1 MIGSRAEPLPGPD
14 PLTRTFRAIALAALI
29 AGCASPLA
37 AQTPAA
43 ADTGQLRMVDWM
55 NRVVA
60 YGDNTEF
67 FNPYTNGETL
77 LGVQFW
83 SYFSYRPNDR
93 IEVQA
98 GLFGNHQLGSPDFF
112 SQTRAT
118 LLHGEDTTTYS
129 PVRPVL
135 SFRYHTEHST
145 GVMGTLITEDRHGLI
160 EPLYE
165 MRLDVSRPVEYGVQ
179 WLERHEHFDGE
190 VFLNW
195 QHLNTPTSREI
206 FDYGIVAK
214 GKLTPWLTL
223 EGQMHAKHRGGQLFN
238 AGETVANNH
247 AGAIGFRLSDSL
259 GVLGQSELAYFRAGS
274 DGYLDTLEAQ
284 QYPDKGYG
292 NYFRLKMAP
301 AGILDIVA
309 IVWTGHGFHAEEG
322 DGNYGSVSWEE
333 PTTFK
338 LDRFYAELGFIK
350 RFRLKGGVTID
361 TEFRLH
367 QIDNLKTDAISGLGP
382 DYSYRII
389 GTVPFSLRLMGR

>member
-1 MIGSRAEPLPGPD
+1 MRI
-14 PLTRTFRAIALAALI
+14 RTLLVPTLLGAVAA
-29 AGCASPLA
+29 APLA
-37 AQTPAA
+37 AQSPVP
-43 ADTGQLRMVDWM
+43 ADTAPVRAVDWQS
-55 NRVVA
+55 RFVA

-83 SYFSYRPNDR
+83 SQLSYRPDAR
-93 IEVQA
+93 FEVLA

-118 LLHGEDTTTYS
+118 LPHGEDTTTYS
-129 PVRPVL
+129 PIRPIL
-135 SFRYHTEHST
+135 SFRYHTAHST

-165 MRLDVSRPVEYGVQ
+165 MRLDISRPVEYGVQ
-179 WLERHEHFDGE
+179 WLERRTHFDGE

-206 FDYGIVAK
+206 FDYGVVAR
-214 GKLTPWLTL
+214 GRLTPWLTL

-247 AGAIGFRLSDSL
+247 AGAIGLRLGDSL
-259 GVLGQSELAYFRAGS
+259 RVLGRSELAYFRVGS

-292 NYFRLKMAP
+292 NYFRLKVAP
-301 AGILDIVA
+301 GNWLDVVA

-322 DGNYGSVSWEE
+322 DGNYGSVSWEV

-350 RFRLKGGVTID
+350 RFRFRSGVTVD
-361 TEFRLH
+361 AEFRLH

-389 GTVPFSLRLMGR
+389 GTVPLSVRLLGTD